1 MWVYKMYFLEDG
13 EFFEHDAFGG
23 QGSTVAQIALPYLE
37 SLLSFLEM
45 DRVEWE
51 TLIQQACGDLERFL
65 TTKDIAYTDQIMQ
78 VLGELSEKHVYF
90 KLLHLHW
97 FWRKASG
104 SIDPGMAEE
113 MRQLPAQLLLYQKQA
128 QKFIE
133 NILDVDR
140 VDRDV
145 QKNVRANYAFDQPR
159 DVELFCFKP
168 IPVSFGPV
176 GEDDCDMILYPN
188 AIRDLIDFSLRDCVA
203 KNIPVRRC
211 RNCGRYFP
219 IIGRI
224 TAEYCSRPQPS
235 GKLCRNI
242 APVQKWAKNSKKDLV
257 FSEYHR
263 EYKRHFAWIK
273 AGKITEEQF
282 AAWAKQAKA
291 KKHECDA
298 EKISLD
304 EFKAWLKNLY
314 K

>member
-1 MWVYKMYFLEDG
+1 MWIYKMYFLEDG
-13 EFFEHDAFGG
+13 EFFEYDTFGG
-23 QGSTVAQIALPYLE
+23 QGSTATQIALPYLE

-45 DRVEWE
+45 DCTEWE
-51 TLIQQACGDLERFL
+51 PLIQQACEDLEQFL
-65 TTKDIAYTDQIMQ
+65 ATKDAVYTDQMMQ

-90 KLLHLHW
+90 KLLYLQW

-104 SIDPGMAEE
+104 CIEPEMAEE
-113 MRQLPAQLLLYQKQA
+113 MRQLPTQLSLYQKQA
-128 QKFIE
+128 QKFLE

-145 QKNVRANYAFDQPR
+145 QKNVRTNYVFDQPR
-159 DVELFCFKP
+159 DAELFCFKP

-176 GEDDCDMILYPN
+176 GEADCGAILYPN
-188 AIRDLIDFSLRDCVA
+188 AIRDMIDFSLRDCIA

-257 FSEYHR
+257 FSEYRR

-273 AGKITEEQF
+273 AGKISEEQF
-282 AAWAKQAKA
+282 ADWAKQAKA
-291 KKHECDA
+291 KKKDCDA
-298 EKISLD
+298 EKITLD
-304 EFKAWLKNLY
+304 EFKVWLKNS
-314 K
+314 

>member
-1 MWVYKMYFLEDG
+1 MWIYKTHFLGDG
-13 EFFEHDAFGG
+13 EFFEYDTFGG
-23 QGSTVAQIALPYLE
+23 QGSNATQIALPYLE

-45 DRVEWE
+45 DCAEWE
-51 TLIQQACGDLERFL
+51 SLIQKACGGLEQFL
-65 TTKDIAYTDQIMQ
+65 ATKDAAYTDQMMR

-90 KLLHLHW
+90 KLLYLQW
-97 FWRKASG
+97 FWRKSNG

-113 MRQLPAQLLLYQKQA
+113 MRQLPEQLLLYQKQA
-128 QKFIE
+128 QKFVE

-140 VDRDV
+140 VGRDV
-145 QKNVRANYAFDQPR
+145 QKNISANYVFDQPH

-176 GEDDCDMILYPN
+176 GEDTCGSILYPN
-188 AIRDLIDFSLRDCVA
+188 TIRDLIDFSLRDCVA

-211 RNCGRYFP
+211 RSCGRYFP

-257 FSEYHR
+257 FSEYRR
-263 EYKRHFAWIK
+263 EYKRHFSWIK
-273 AGKITEEQF
+273 AGKISEEAF
-282 AAWAKQAKA
+282 FVWAKQAKA
-291 KKHECDA
+291 KKHACDA
-298 EKISLD
+298 EKITLD
-304 EFKAWLKNLY
+304 EFKDWLKNS
-314 K
+314 

>member
-1 MWVYKMYFLEDG
+1 MWAYKMFFLEDG

-23 QGSTVAQIALPYLE
+23 QGSTATQIALPYLE

-45 DRVEWE
+45 DRTEWE
-51 TLIQQACGDLERFL
+51 PLIQQACEDLEQFL
-65 TTKDIAYTDQIMQ
+65 TTKDAAYTDRMMQ
-78 VLGELSEKHVYF
+78 TLGELSEKHVYF
-90 KLLHLHW
+90 KLLYLQW
-97 FWRKASG
+97 FWRKAAG
-104 SIDPGMAEE
+104 SIEPGMAEE
-113 MRQLPAQLLLYQKQA
+113 MRQFPAQLSLYQKQA
-128 QKFIE
+128 QKFVE

-145 QKNVRANYAFDQPR
+145 RKNVRAHYVFDQPR
-159 DVELFCFKP
+159 DTELFCFQP

-176 GEDDCDMILYPN
+176 GEDTCGMILYPN
-188 AIRDLIDFSLRDCVA
+188 TIRDIIDFSLRDCVE

-257 FSEYHR
+257 FSEYRR

-273 AGKITEEQF
+273 AGKISEEQF
-282 AAWAKQAKA
+282 AAWAKLAKA

-298 EKISLD
+298 EKISLN
-304 EFKAWLKNLY
+304 EFKAWLKN
-314 K
+314 

>member
-1 MWVYKMYFLEDG
+1 MRAYKMFFLEDG

-23 QGSTVAQIALPYLE
+23 QGSTATQIALPYLE

-45 DRVEWE
+45 DYTEWDP
-51 TLIQQACGDLERFL
+51 LIQQACEDLEQFL
-65 TTKDIAYTDQIMQ
+65 ATKDAAYTDRMMQ
-78 VLGELSEKHVYF
+78 TLGEFGEKHVYF
-90 KLLHLHW
+90 KLLYLQW

-104 SIDPGMAEE
+104 SIDSGMAEE
-113 MRQLPAQLLLYQKQA
+113 MRQFPAQLSLYQKQA
-128 QKFIE
+128 QKFVE

-145 QKNVRANYAFDQPR
+145 RKNVRAHYVFDQPR
-159 DVELFCFKP
+159 DTELFCFQP

-176 GEDDCDMILYPN
+176 GEDTCGMILYPN
-188 AIRDLIDFSLRDCVA
+188 TIRDIIDFSLRDCVE

-257 FSEYHR
+257 FSEYRR

-273 AGKITEEQF
+273 AGKISEEQF
-282 AAWAKQAKA
+282 AAWAKLAKA

-298 EKISLD
+298 EKISLN
-304 EFKAWLKNLY
+304 EFKAWLKN
-314 K
+314 

>member
-1 MWVYKMYFLEDG
+1 MWIYKMYFLEDG
-13 EFFEHDAFGG
+13 EFFEYDAFGD
-23 QGSTVAQIALPYLE
+23 QGSTATQIALPYLE

-45 DRVEWE
+45 DCTEWE
-51 TLIQQACGDLERFL
+51 PLIQQTCEDLEQFL
-65 TTKDIAYTDQIMQ
+65 ATKDTACTDQMMQ
-78 VLGELSEKHVYF
+78 VLDELSEKHVYF
-90 KLLHLHW
+90 KLLYLQW
-97 FWRKASG
+97 FWRKANG
-104 SIDPGMAEE
+104 CIAPGMAEE
-113 MRQLPAQLLLYQKQA
+113 MRQLPARLSLYQKQA
-128 QKFIE
+128 QKFVE

-145 QKNVRANYAFDQPR
+145 QKNVRTNYVFDQPR
-159 DVELFCFKP
+159 DAELFCFNP
-168 IPVSFGPV
+168 IPASFGPV
-176 GEDDCDMILYPN
+176 GEDDCGTILYPN
-188 AIRDLIDFSLRDCVA
+188 TIRDLIDFSLRDCVA

-211 RNCGRYFP
+211 RNCSRYFP

-224 TAEYCSRPQPS
+224 TAEYCSRPQLS

-257 FSEYHR
+257 FSEYRR

-273 AGKITEEQF
+273 AGKISEEEF

-304 EFKAWLKNLY
+304 EFKSWLKDS
-314 K
+314 

>member
-1 MWVYKMYFLEDG
+1 MWIYKLYFLEDG
-13 EFFEHDAFGG
+13 EFFKYDTFGG
-23 QGSTVAQIALPYLE
+23 QGSTATQIALPYLE

-45 DRVEWE
+45 DCAEWE
-51 TLIQQACGDLERFL
+51 SLIQQAYEDLEQFI
-65 TTKDIAYTDQIMQ
+65 TTKDAAYTDQMMQ

-90 KLLHLHW
+90 KLLYLQW
-97 FWRKASG
+97 FWRKASEN
-104 SIDPGMAEE
+104 IDPGMAEE
-113 MRQLPAQLLLYQKQA
+113 MRQLPAQLSLYQKQA
-128 QKFIE
+128 QKFVE

-145 QKNVRANYAFDQPR
+145 QKNVRANYVFDQPR
-159 DVELFCFKP
+159 DENLFCFKP
-168 IPVSFGPV
+168 IPISFGPV
-176 GEDDCDMILYPN
+176 GEADCGTILYPN
-188 AIRDLIDFSLRDCVA
+188 TIRDIIDFSFRDCVA

-257 FSEYHR
+257 FSEYRR

-273 AGKITEEQF
+273 AGKITEEDF

-304 EFKAWLKNLY
+304 ELKAWLKNS
-314 K
+314 

>member
-1 MWVYKMYFLEDG
+1 MWIYKMYFLEDG
-13 EFFEHDAFGG
+13 EFFEYDTFGG
-23 QGSTVAQIALPYLE
+23 QSSTATQIALPYLE

-45 DRVEWE
+45 DCTEWE
-51 TLIQQACGDLERFL
+51 PLIKQACEELEQFFA
-65 TTKDIAYTDQIMQ
+65 TKDTAYTDQMMQ

-90 KLLHLHW
+90 KMLYLQW
-97 FWRKASG
+97 FWLKANG
-104 SIDPGMAEE
+104 SIAPGMAEE
-113 MRQLPAQLLLYQKQA
+113 MRQLPAQLSLYQKQA
-128 QKFIE
+128 HKFVE

-145 QKNVRANYAFDQPR
+145 QKNVRANYIFDQPR
-159 DVELFCFKP
+159 DAELFCFKP
-168 IPVSFGPV
+168 IPASFGPV
-176 GEDDCDMILYPN
+176 GEDDCGMILYPN
-188 AIRDLIDFSLRDCVA
+188 T
-203 KNIPVRRC
+203 IPVRRC

-257 FSEYHR
+257 FSEYRR

-273 AGKITEEQF
+273 AGKISEEQF

-304 EFKAWLKNLY
+304 EFKAWLKNS
-314 K
+314 

>member
-1 MWVYKMYFLEDG
+1 MWAYKMYFLEDG
-13 EFFEHDAFGG
+13 EFFEYDTFGG
-23 QGSTVAQIALPYLE
+23 QGSIATQIALPYLE

-45 DRVEWE
+45 DCAEWE
-51 TLIQQACGDLERFL
+51 SLIQQACACLEQFII
-65 TTKDIAYTDQIMQ
+65 TKDAAYTDQMMQ

-90 KLLHLHW
+90 KMLYLQW
-97 FWRKASG
+97 FWRKANG
-104 SIDPGMAEE
+104 SIAPGMAEE
-113 MRQLPAQLLLYQKQA
+113 MRQLPEQLLLYQKQA
-128 QKFIE
+128 QKFVE

-145 QKNVRANYAFDQPR
+145 QKNVRANYVFDHPH
-159 DVELFCFKP
+159 DVELFCFNP

-176 GEDDCDMILYPN
+176 GEDDCDTILYPN
-188 AIRDLIDFSLRDCVA
+188 AIRDLIDFSLRDCIA

-224 TAEYCSRPQPS
+224 TAEYCSRPQSS

-257 FSEYHR
+257 FSEYRR

-273 AGKITEEQF
+273 AGKISEEQF

-304 EFKAWLKNLY
+304 EFKAWLKNS
-314 K
+314 

>member
-1 MWVYKMYFLEDG
+1 MRAYKMFFLEDG

-23 QGSTVAQIALPYLE
+23 QGSTATQIALPYLE

-45 DRVEWE
+45 DCTEWDP
-51 TLIQQACGDLERFL
+51 LIQQACEDLEQFL
-65 TTKDIAYTDQIMQ
+65 AIKDAAYTDWMMQ
-78 VLGELSEKHVYF
+78 TLGEFGEKHVYF
-90 KLLHLHW
+90 KLLYLQW

-104 SIDPGMAEE
+104 SIDSGMAEE
-113 MRQLPAQLLLYQKQA
+113 MRQLPAQLSLYQKQA
-128 QKFIE
+128 QRFVE

-145 QKNVRANYAFDQPR
+145 QKNVRANYVFDQPR
-159 DVELFCFKP
+159 ETELFCFKP
-168 IPVSFGPV
+168 IPISFGPV
-176 GEDDCDMILYPN
+176 DENTCGTILYPN
-188 AIRDLIDFSLRDCVA
+188 AIRDMIDFSLRDCVE
-203 KNIPVRRC
+203 KNIPLRRC

-257 FSEYHR
+257 FSEYRR

-273 AGKITEEQF
+273 AGRISEEQF
-282 AAWAKQAKA
+282 SAWAKQAKA

-298 EKISLD
+298 EKLSLG
-304 EFKAWLKNLY
+304 EFKAWLKNS
-314 K
+314 

>member
-1 MWVYKMYFLEDG
+1 MWIYKMYFLEDG
-13 EFFEHDAFGG
+13 EFFEYDTFGG
-23 QGSTVAQIALPYLE
+23 QSSTATQIALPYLE

-45 DRVEWE
+45 DCTEWE
-51 TLIQQACGDLERFL
+51 PLIKQACEELEQFFA
-65 TTKDIAYTDQIMQ
+65 TKDTAYTDQMMQ

-90 KLLHLHW
+90 KMLYLQW
-97 FWRKASG
+97 FWLKANG
-104 SIDPGMAEE
+104 SIAPGMAEE
-113 MRQLPAQLLLYQKQA
+113 MRQLPAQLSLYQKQA
-128 QKFIE
+128 HKFVE

-145 QKNVRANYAFDQPR
+145 QKNVRANYIFDQPR
-159 DVELFCFKP
+159 DAELFCFKP
-168 IPVSFGPV
+168 IPASFGPV
-176 GEDDCDMILYPN
+176 GEDDCGMILYPN
-188 AIRDLIDFSLRDCVA
+188 TIRDIIDFSLRDCVA

-257 FSEYHR
+257 FSEYRR

-273 AGKITEEQF
+273 AGKISEEQF

-304 EFKAWLKNLY
+304 EFKAWLKNS
-314 K
+314 

>member
-1 MWVYKMYFLEDG
+1 MRAYKMFFLEDG

-23 QGSTVAQIALPYLE
+23 QGSTATQIALPYLE

-45 DRVEWE
+45 DYTEWDP
-51 TLIQQACGDLERFL
+51 LIQQACEDLEQFL
-65 TTKDIAYTDQIMQ
+65 ATKDAAYTDRMMQ
-78 VLGELSEKHVYF
+78 TLGEFGEKHVYF
-90 KLLHLHW
+90 KLLYLQW

-104 SIDPGMAEE
+104 SIDSGMAEE
-113 MRQLPAQLLLYQKQA
+113 MRQFPAQLSLYQKQA
-128 QKFIE
+128 QKFVE

-145 QKNVRANYAFDQPR
+145 RKNVRAHYVFDQPR
-159 DVELFCFKP
+159 DTELFCFQP

-176 GEDDCDMILYPN
+176 GEDTCGMILYPN
-188 AIRDLIDFSLRDCVA
+188 TIRDIIDFSLRDCVE

-257 FSEYHR
+257 FSEYRR
-263 EYKRHFAWIK
+263 EYKRHFSWIK
-273 AGKITEEQF
+273 AGKISAEEF
-282 AAWAKQAKA
+282 AVWAKQAKA

-304 EFKAWLKNLY
+304 EFKQWLKN
-314 K
+314 

>member
-1 MWVYKMYFLEDG
+1 MWAYKMFFLEDG

-23 QGSTVAQIALPYLE
+23 QGSTATQIALPYLE

-45 DRVEWE
+45 DRTEWE
-51 TLIQQACGDLERFL
+51 PLIQQACEDLEQFL
-65 TTKDIAYTDQIMQ
+65 TTKDAAYTDRMMQ
-78 VLGELSEKHVYF
+78 TLGELSEKHVYF
-90 KLLHLHW
+90 KLLYLQW
-97 FWRKASG
+97 FWRKAAE
-104 SIDPGMAEE
+104 SIEPGMAEE
-113 MRQLPAQLLLYQKQA
+113 MRQFPAQLSLYQKQA
-128 QKFIE
+128 QKFVE

-145 QKNVRANYAFDQPR
+145 RKNVRAHYVFDQPR
-159 DVELFCFKP
+159 DTELFCFQP

-176 GEDDCDMILYPN
+176 GEDTCGMILYPN
-188 AIRDLIDFSLRDCVA
+188 TIRDIIDFSLRDCVE

-257 FSEYHR
+257 FSEYRR

-273 AGKITEEQF
+273 AGKISEEQF
-282 AAWAKQAKA
+282 AAWAKLAKA

-298 EKISLD
+298 EKISLN
-304 EFKAWLKNLY
+304 EFKAWLKN
-314 K
+314 